1 MEKNNY
7 KPLILCVLFL
17 VIAVIGCTLWTKWQN
32 RPLLGNTDEEICE
45 TIARTEKVK
54 KATIDLK
61 QVKNGEIDG
70 HTYRCALYV
79 TEDDTNHPTLAMF
92 RQDADGN
99 FIWYEGDIFS
109 GHSIYRMP
117 SPPDTQVYEYVFPI
131 EGTDYHFFY
140 VTGEDVAYLA
150 DRAGNSYAVG
160 GIRPALLAFLPYW
173 DNLDTEYLD
182 AQGNP
187 LW

>member
-1 MEKNNY
+1 M
-7 KPLILCVLFL
+7 
-17 VIAVIGCTLWTKWQN
+17 
-32 RPLLGNTDEEICE
+32 REI
-45 TIARTEKVK
+45 
-54 KATIDLK
+54 
-61 QVKNGEIDG
+61 
-70 HTYRCALYV
+70 
-79 TEDDTNHPTLAMF
+79 F
-92 RQDADGN
+92 
-99 FIWYEGDIFS
+99 FS

-150 DRAGNSYAVG
+150 DGAGNSYAVG
-160 GIRPALLAFLPYW
+160 EIRPALLAFLPYW

>member
-1 MEKNNY
+1 MEKTNY
-7 KPLILCVLFL
+7 KPLILCVVFL
-17 VIAVIGCTLWTKWQN
+17 VIAVIGCTFWTKWQS

-45 TIARTEKVK
+45 TIARTEKAK
-54 KATIDLK
+54 KAEIDLK
-61 QVKNGEIDG
+61 QVQDGEVDG
-70 HTYRCALYV
+70 NTYRCAVYESRENENYPKLV
-79 TEDDTNHPTLAMF
+79 MF

-99 FIWYEGDIFS
+99 FLWYEGDWLS
-109 GHSIYRMP
+109 DCYIYYRP
-117 SPPDTQVYEYVFPI
+117 IPPDTQVYEYLFPL

-150 DRAGNSYAVG
+150 DGAGNAYPVG
-160 GIRPALLAFLPYW
+160 EIRPALLAFLPYW
-173 DNLDTEYLD
+173 DNIATEYLD